1 MEGKNMAHRTR
12 QNCLGYVLNI
22 YDHHGNTA
30 QLFPRTF
37 QLENPN
43 IFKCLAEKFNE
54 LGYELQ
60 QMSKNVPIRTS
71 QDQII
76 LAFWGLFPIV
86 EKCLWWKK
94 YIYDFHFAR
103 LENDGS
109 WAHKMGWNVFPER
122 SSIEELNFI
131 YDFEAKFLLICKKD
145 G

>member
-60 QMSKNVPIRTS
+60 PLWRNVCGGKNIFMISTSPGLRMMVLGPIKWAGMYFPKGPQSKS
-71 QDQII
+71 
-76 LAFWGLFPIV
+76 
-86 EKCLWWKK
+86 
-94 YIYDFHFAR
+94 
-103 LENDGS
+103 
-109 WAHKMGWNVFPER
+109 
-122 SSIEELNFI
+122 
-131 YDFEAKFLLICKKD
+131 
-145 G
+145 